1 MARRWAG
8 RAFFP
13 ITFLVI
19 LFMPIFVWSPQTKGH
34 VLRLRLSND
43 PSANIEAFFSLTSSF
58 SYSTLRFNRAH
69 LSSIILSDHIQFR
82 GT

>member
-19 LFMPIFVWSPQTKGH
+19 LFMPIFIWSPQTKDH
-34 VLRLRLSND
+34 VLRLTLSND
-43 PSANIEAFFSLTSSF
+43 PSSNIAYFSLTSSL
-58 SYSTLRFNRAH
+58 YSTLY
-69 LSSIILSDHIQFR
+69 LVLQF
-82 GT
+82 

>member
-19 LFMPIFVWSPQTKGH
+19 LFMPIFIWSPQTKDH
-34 VLRLRLSND
+34 VLRLSFQITLVPTLLS
-43 PSANIEAFFSLTSSF
+43 AA
-58 SYSTLRFNRAH
+58 
-69 LSSIILSDHIQFR
+69 
-82 GT
+82 